1 MRFVILNIVGLVVFG
16 MSAYYTMKNL
26 KRKAWDI
33 AMLSFGMCLVL
44 APVNVLA
51 LVAAACDWTG
61 TRLPLPIESF
71 FRYIFDMDLSRSSA
85 HFGLVIPERMQVVSV
100 SSFVLTVLLSKKDVN
115 DLLTGKVYFDISSEG
130 LENMPDDMKDT
141 YEYKIMEQV
150 PPGGLSGDFPFC
162 WRFPFDLVGRAV
174 CPKDTGKIRQA
185 LQLRANTG
193 QNQRG
198 GRNGLRY
205 HQDGRCISRC
215 RYSGRTCRC
224 IDTKRL
230 QEYAVLQDVRLMFGK
245 SKQCDFAIVM

>member
-33 AMLSFGMCLVL
+33 AMLSFGMCLAL

-100 SSFVLTVLLSKKDVN
+100 SNFVLTVLLSKEW
-115 DLLTGKVYFDISSEG
+115 T
-130 LENMPDDMKDT
+130 T
-141 YEYKIMEQV
+141 V
-150 PPGGLSGDFPFC
+150 P
-162 WRFPFDLVGRAV
+162 
-174 CPKDTGKIRQA
+174 
-185 LQLRANTG
+185 
-193 QNQRG
+193 
-198 GRNGLRY
+198 
-205 HQDGRCISRC
+205 
-215 RYSGRTCRC
+215 SGRS
-224 IDTKRL
+224 L
-230 QEYAVLQDVRLMFGK
+230 YQSVPVFWAVLQVHRYKKTSRIRSSPRCSTDVW
-245 SKQCDFAIVM
+245 